1 MVEIEKNYKLIVS
14 EDPYVPGMTVE
25 EAREIRATD
34 IRQVFIYVSIE
45 YTDYNFRINAT
56 LTECILKEACGKV
69 LRSDTLD
76 EVEHDEFFKFDENYN
91 PLNFGAENIG
101 SRVIDFIENNESG
114 HRWIR
119 KIRKYI

>member
-101 SRVIDFIENNESG
+101 SRVIDFIENNETG
-114 HRWIR
+114 HRWLR

>member
-14 EDPYVPGMTVE
+14 EDPYVPGMTIE
-25 EAREIRATD
+25 EAREIKATN
-34 IRQVFIYVSIE
+34 IRQVFIYISIE
-45 YTDYNFRINAT
+45 YTDYNFRISAT

-101 SRVIDFIENNESG
+101 SRVIDFIENNETD
-114 HRWIR
+114 HRWLR

>member
-1 MVEIEKNYKLIVS
+1 MVEIEKNYKIVIS

-25 EAREIRATD
+25 EAREIRATN

-101 SRVIDFIENNESG
+101 SRVIDFIENNETD
-114 HRWIR
+114 HRWLR

>member
-1 MVEIEKNYKLIVS
+1 MTEIEMNYKIVVS

-25 EAREIRATD
+25 EAREIKATN

-76 EVEHDEFFKFDENYN
+76 EVEHDEFFKFGEDGN
-91 PLNFGAENIG
+91 PIGFGADNIS
-101 SRVIDFIENNESG
+101 SRVIEFIEKNESN
-114 HRWIR
+114 HRWLR
-119 KIRKYI
+119 KLSKYV

>member
-1 MVEIEKNYKLIVS
+1 MVEIEKNYKIVIS

-101 SRVIDFIENNESG
+101 SRVIDFIENNETD
-114 HRWIR
+114 HRWLR

>member
-1 MVEIEKNYKLIVS
+1 MVEIEKNYKIIVS
-14 EDPYVPGMTVE
+14 EDPYVPGMAVK
-25 EAREIRATD
+25 EAREIKATN

-45 YTDYNFRINAT
+45 YTDYNFRISAT

-91 PLNFGAENIG
+91 PISFGAENIG
-101 SRVIDFIENNESG
+101 SQVIKFIEENETD
-114 HRWIR
+114 HRWLR
-119 KIRKYI
+119 KVRGYI

>member
-1 MVEIEKNYKLIVS
+1 MVEIEKNYKIVVS

-25 EAREIRATD
+25 EAREIRAAN

-76 EVEHDEFFKFDENYN
+76 EVEHDEFFKFDEDYN
-91 PLNFGAENIG
+91 PMSFGAENIG
-101 SRVIDFIENNESG
+101 SRMIEFIEANGAN
-114 HRWIR
+114 HKWLH
-119 KIRKYI
+119 KIRKYL